1 MSKAITEQRDER
13 TERLGEG
20 RPREI
25 APSLVREDE
34 PQVGRTIGII
44 SLAAVLIGADL
55 MCWLVYKVS
64 LLRALYWW
72 VMSLRKLPVG
82 PGGPALTSL
91 GAALGTLAF
100 FGGLG
105 GLLLHATVERDLQ
118 LRRAYGLLGCL
129 WLVLGAVLVLCSI
142 FGVSWAANYF
152 VTGVGCGLL
161 ALLFLLAFLRH
172 ETEAEWHDLALNG
185 IGVVGAV
192 LAVGAFLGS
201 NLRLAFIMPEGV
213 LLALLGLAYL
223 WAYVAVRGGYEELSR
238 RVALG
243 VGALG
248 AVVALVAVVRGA
260 LQSGTMVPTGV
271 LLIGLGLLY
280 ALVYVLYYVELP
292 LVVMSRRELTAFF
305 YSPVGYIVLFVFTAA
320 GWVTL
325 LLFLWQAM
333 PEPGQEPELFE
344 PVVRHFL
351 FGFFPVIAI
360 LIVVPA
366 LTMRSYSEEKRSG
379 TLELLLTIPV
389 GEWSVV
395 LSKFLGALAFFL
407 LMWVPWFIFMF
418 TVYVMGGKEHFQ
430 LLPVLSF
437 LIVMVALGAN
447 FLSMGLFF
455 SSITRNQIISF
466 MLAFAGMLCFIFL
479 YFAEGFVQRNLTTA
493 SPWLMPVLTH
503 LSFVEL
509 WYNSLDGQL
518 QWQHLL
524 FHVSAAFFWLF
535 ATVKVLEARKWS

>member
-13 TERLGEG
+13 GERLGEG

-25 APSLVREDE
+25 APSVIREDE

-44 SLAAVLIGADL
+44 SLAAVLIGGDL

-72 VMSLRKLPVG
+72 LMRLRNLPVG

-105 GLLLHATVERDLQ
+105 GLLLHATVERDQQ

-129 WLVLGAVLVLCSI
+129 WLVLGAVLVLCNI
-142 FGVSWAANYF
+142 FGLGWAANYF
-152 VTGVGCGLL
+152 VTGIGCGLL

-185 IGVVGAV
+185 IGVVGAA
-192 LAVGAFLGS
+192 LAVGAFFGS
-201 NLRLAFIMPEGV
+201 NIRTAFVMPEGV
-213 LLALLGLAYL
+213 LLALLGLTYL
-223 WAYVAVRGGYEELSR
+223 WAYVAVRGSYEELGQK
-238 RVALG
+238 VAMG

-248 AVVALVAVVRGA
+248 VVVALVALVRGA
-260 LQSGTMVPTGV
+260 LQAGYMVPTGV

-280 ALVYVLYYVELP
+280 VLLYVLYYLELP
-292 LVVMSRRELTAFF
+292 LIVMSRRELTAYF
-305 YSPVGYIVLFVFTAA
+305 YSPVAYIVLFVFTAA
-320 GWVTL
+320 GWLTL
-325 LLFLWQAM
+325 WMFLSRAVV
-333 PEPGQEPELFE
+333 EPGQEPDLFE
-344 PVVRHFL
+344 PVVRNFL
-351 FGFFPVIAI
+351 FGFFPVVAI

-389 GEWSVV
+389 DEWSVV
-395 LSKFLGALAFFL
+395 LSKFLGTLAFFL
-407 LMWVPWFIFMF
+407 LLWVPWFIFMF

-437 LIVMVALGAN
+437 LIVMVCLGAN

-455 SSITRNQIISF
+455 SSVTRNQIISF
-466 MLAFAGMLCFIFL
+466 MLAFAGMLCMLFI
-479 YFAEGFVQRNLTTA
+479 YFGESIVRQFPGSGSQ
-493 SPWLMPVLTH
+493 WLSTLLTH
-503 LSFVEL
+503 MSFVDV

-518 QWQHLL
+518 QPQYLI
-524 FHVSAAFFWLF
+524 FHISAAFFWLF